1 MLVKTP
7 PTSIVGKRMLSGGI
21 GPNMGQGE
29 ALLCKVRNG
38 AKRETKL
45 SRCKRLQQAKPKVL
59 GIMLGSVYRGAEEA
73 GLQVPGEIEGDRDGR
88 KGKLMVP
95 SPFLAFS
102 DILSLAATS

>member
-45 SRCKRLQQAKPKVL
+45 SRCKRL
-59 GIMLGSVYRGAEEA
+59 
-73 GLQVPGEIEGDRDGR
+73 
-88 KGKLMVP
+88 
-95 SPFLAFS
+95 
-102 DILSLAATS
+102 

>member
-1 MLVKTP
+1 
-7 PTSIVGKRMLSGGI
+7 
-21 GPNMGQGE
+21 MGQGQ